1 MRTIQELS
9 SSIPK
14 DNDGREVFQ
23 LGAETGATDSA
34 TSSGVNS
41 TVLATAARLT
51 QFTET
56 IAKVGQDFRYLQNI
70 CNHNTQLVG
79 TRDYGVRLFLEE
91 AVLDINQTHTEGGER
106 TFTEMTNL
114 HYIDAAVTFKM
125 GAITISK
132 EIASTSHINLVEQAK
147 YTIVQATEK
156 DIEEDIVTE
165 LETASTNAVYGGDAT
180 SAATLATGD
189 VITPDVMADARKK
202 IRNYNFIPAVTI
214 IHPEQEGSLMKD
226 SQFVNAAEYGG
237 REVILNGEIGKYVGT
252 KIIVTTNVD
261 AKTTT
266 SDSWGADGHLC
277 FMIGKNQQ
285 GQWPATLVWKEK
297 PTYSYEFL
305 KGWNNHYIY
314 VDAAYDVELVQES
327 AVCEIFVTDA

>member
-1 MRTIQELS
+1 MDI
-9 SSIPK
+9 
-14 DNDGREVFQ
+14 
-23 LGAETGATDSA
+23 
-34 TSSGVNS
+34 
-41 TVLATAARLT
+41 T
-51 QFTET
+51 QT
-56 IAKVGQDFRYLQNI
+56 K
-70 CNHNTQLVG
+70 
-79 TRDYGVRLFLEE
+79 
-91 AVLDINQTHTEGGER
+91 TEGAER

-132 EIASTSHINLVEQAK
+132 EMASTAHIDLVEQAK
-147 YTIVQATEK
+147 YSIVQATEK

-165 LETASTNAVYGGDAT
+165 LETATTNAVYGGDAT
-180 SAATLATGD
+180 SFATLTTGD

-202 IRNYNFIPAVTI
+202 LRNSNFIPAVTI
-214 IHPEQEGSLMKD
+214 VHPEQEGSLMKD

-252 KIIVTTNVD
+252 KVIVTTNID

-305 KGWNNHYIY
+305 KRWNNHYIY